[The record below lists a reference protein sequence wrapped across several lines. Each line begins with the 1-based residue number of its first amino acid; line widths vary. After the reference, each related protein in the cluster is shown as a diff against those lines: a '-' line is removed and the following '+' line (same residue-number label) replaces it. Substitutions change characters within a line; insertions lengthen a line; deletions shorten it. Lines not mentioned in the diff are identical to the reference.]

1 MSIVLRGVERHF
13 AGVPV
18 LRDVNVQAKDGEMLA
33 LLGPS
38 GSGKTTLLRVI
49 AGLDYPDAGQI
60 FFHGDDVSAVPVR
73 HRKVGFVFQS
83 YALFEHMRVADNVA
97 FGLEVMPRA
106 ERPSKKAIREEVD
119 QLLERVELRGM
130 GQRYPHQ
137 LSGGQ
142 RQRVALARVL
152 ASKPRVLLL
161 DEPFGALDNMVRVEL
176 RTWVR
181 QLQRDLN
188 MTAVLVTHDQ
198 DEAFELADRVVVM
211 RAGRVEQIGTAD
223 ELMRAPATQ
232 FVESFVRNP
241 LRVATPRMEWA

>member
-1 MSIVLRGVERHF
+1 MSIVVRGVERHF

-18 LRDVNVQAKDGEMLA
+18 LRDVHVHANDGEMLA

-38 GSGKTTLLRVI
+38 GSGKTTLLRII

-60 FFHGDDVSAVPVR
+60 LFHGEDVSQVPVR

-106 ERPSKKAIREEVD
+106 DRPSKKAIREEVE
-119 QLLERVELRGM
+119 QLLDRVELRGM

-223 ELMRAPATQ
+223 ELMRAPATP

-241 LRVATPRMEWA
+241 LRVATSQMSWA